1 MSSQNVWSVF
11 WPDLFHR
18 CARRTAQALNSG
30 GGTVLLKS
38 LNKLFKFTRA
48 PFSSAKFGR
57 TMQSHREHLVAALR
71 KGQAT
76 EMCEMWMSAVA
87 RDAGADE
94 ATFGV
99 KDLIALFEKKSGKEI
114 RSKRV

>member
-1 MSSQNVWSVF
+1 MF

-18 CARRTAQALNSG
+18 FARRTAQALNLG
-30 GGTVLLKS
+30 GGTVLLKR

-48 PFSSAKFGR
+48 PFATAKFGK

-71 KGQAT
+71 NGTANDL
-76 EMCEMWMSAVA
+76 CEMWMSSVA

-99 KDLIALFEKKSGKEI
+99 KDLIALFEKKSGKKI
-114 RSKRV
+114 RSKFVIR